1 MSEIQGKIQWLPKAP
16 TEYPQGSGKY
26 NIGLKIDG
34 KFYNK
39 HDEVPK
45 LEEVLKALKVG
56 FEVKLQVVENII
68 QELEVVSDKVEA
80 QEKGNF
86 SDDLISFETLLE
98 EAHQKFKGNFTIKT
112 EMISHDA
119 VNKAAVFKA
128 TIKVYG
134 KVSNRIKMGELET
147 ETPIDSICYEFQA
160 HGDADQVN
168 CQSAMIKP
176 HYLRMAE
183 TRAIARALRWATN
196 NAKTAEEETEQG
208 QLTEA
213 EMLESLEEEQTKP

>member
-1 MSEIQGKIQWLPKAP
+1 MSEEIQGKIQWLPKAP

-26 NIGLKIDG
+26 NIGLKING

-45 LEEVLKALKVG
+45 LEELLTTLKVG
-56 FEVKLQVVENII
+56 FEVKLTVVENII
-68 QELEVVSDKVEA
+68 QGLEVVSDKVEA
-80 QEKGNF
+80 KDKGNF
-86 SDDLISFETLLE
+86 GDDLISFEDLLE
-98 EAHQKFKGNFTIKT
+98 EAHSTFKGDFTIKT

-119 VNKAAVFKA
+119 EAKAAVFKA
-128 TIKVYG
+128 IVEITKEG
-134 KVSNRIKMGELET
+134 Q
-147 ETPIDSICYEFQA
+147 CYEFQA

-196 NAKTAEEETEQG
+196 NAKTAAEETEKG
-208 QLTEA
+208 ELTEE
-213 EMLESLEEEQTKP
+213 EMNRSLEEEQSKA

>member
-1 MSEIQGKIQWLPKAP
+1 VLLNEKMSEEIQGKIQWLPKAP

-26 NIGLKIDG
+26 NIGLKING

-45 LEEVLKALKVG
+45 LEENLKALKVG
-56 FEVKLQVVENII
+56 FEVKLTVVENII
-68 QELEVVSDKVEA
+68 QGLEVVSDKVEA
-80 QEKGNF
+80 KDKGNF
-86 SDDLISFETLLE
+86 GDDLISFEDLLE
-98 EAHQKFKGNFTIKT
+98 EAHSTFKGDFTIKT

-119 VNKAAVFKA
+119 EAKAAVFKA
-128 TIKVYG
+128 IVEITKEG
-134 KVSNRIKMGELET
+134 Q
-147 ETPIDSICYEFQA
+147 CYEFQA

-196 NAKTAEEETEQG
+196 NAKTAAEETEKG
-208 QLTEA
+208 ELTEE
-213 EMLESLEEEQTKP
+213 EMNRSLEEEQSKA